1 MKILSNSTKSGF
13 SLIELS
19 VVIIVIGILV
29 IGVTKGST
37 ILNKARIKSAQNLT
51 HSSAVNSMIG
61 LVAWFDASS
70 AESIKTSTI
79 ENEATTEYGNIA
91 DGDFVSGWKSIN
103 PLSTKKFEAIAR
115 ASDSYRPTYTK
126 DGINNLPSISF
137 DGTDALSTLGDAPVS
152 SGNDTSTFVVVWKKN
167 TTAPTIMLSQNAS
180 DGTNYQGVSILNRD
194 GAIGFYDELRT
205 TTVIYGA
212 TQPNV
217 PYITILRVDNNNT
230 KNIKMFHNSDTEV
243 SFASPNRTLLNISNH
258 SLIIGGRFPT
268 TNSLRLNG
276 YISEVI
282 VFNRALKKSEI
293 ISINTYLS
301 KKYAIK
307 VS

>member
-37 ILNKARIKSAQNLT
+37 ILNKARIQSAQNLT
-51 HSSAVNSMIG
+51 HSSTVNSMIG

-79 ENEATTEYGNIA
+79 ANEATTEYGNIA

-115 ASDSYRPTYTK
+115 TSDSYRPKYTK

-137 DGTDALSTLGDAPVS
+137 DGSGALSTLGEAPVS
-152 SGNDTSTFVVVWKKN
+152 RGNDTSTFVIVWKKN
-167 TTAPTIMLSQNAS
+167 TTAPSMILSQNAS
-180 DGTNYQGVSILNRD
+180 DDTDYQAVEILNS
-194 GAIGFYDELRT
+194 GSTLYFYDERST
-205 TTVIYGA
+205 SAVISGA
-212 TQPNV
+212 VQPNV

-230 KNIKMFHNSDTEV
+230 QNIKMFHNNNTEV
-243 SFASPNRTLLNISNH
+243 SVTSANRTLLNISDQ
-258 SLIIGGRFPT
+258 SLIIGGRYPT
-268 TNSLRLNG
+268 STSLCLNG

-293 ISINTYLS
+293 ASINTYLS